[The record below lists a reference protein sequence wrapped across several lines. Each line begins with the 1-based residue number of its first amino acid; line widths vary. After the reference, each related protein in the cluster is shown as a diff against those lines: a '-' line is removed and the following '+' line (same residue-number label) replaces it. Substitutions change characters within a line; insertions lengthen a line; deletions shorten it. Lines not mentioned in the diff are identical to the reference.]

1 MKFISTL
8 TSLSIIFGCGILSL
22 IFGLPE
28 RYIERNVKTEE
39 MVGTWSITPDSES
52 EVNDFLQRYPS
63 WGASAPWEAF
73 TLNGDGTCNLK
84 LKTDWL
90 GDSYSD
96 LNEDSVISCSWD
108 LATEKNLS
116 DKWTPV
122 LELDLEY
129 SNNYGA
135 LYSLYI
141 YEENGKLI
149 IWDFIGD
156 PDDFHPQDFVIVEQ

>member
-1 MKFISTL
+1 M
-8 TSLSIIFGCGILSL
+8 
-22 IFGLPE
+22 
-28 RYIERNVKTEE
+28 
-39 MVGTWSITPDSES
+39 
-52 EVNDFLQRYPS
+52 
-63 WGASAPWEAF
+63 
-73 TLNGDGTCNLK
+73 K

-90 GDSYSD
+90 GDYYSD

-108 LATEKNLS
+108 LAIEKNLS